1 MEPSSAVN
9 QVDGEHRQRARSL
22 SELYNKMLSKRRI
35 SGPPKSLDEY
45 LQDLDLAT
53 RTAEHVGACKAMN
66 EMRVALW
73 PDKPVE
79 APPATPSA
87 QK

>member
-1 MEPSSAVN
+1 
-9 QVDGEHRQRARSL
+9 
-22 SELYNKMLSKRRI
+22 MLAKRRI
-35 SGPPKSLDEY
+35 TGLPKNLDEY

-73 PDKPVE
+73 PDQPVE
-79 APPATPSA
+79 APPITPAA